1 MSAFE
6 FTVPVLVVGGGAC
19 GAVAALAAHEAGAGV
34 LLIEQDGR
42 PMGSSGMSQ
51 GLICAAG
58 TKAQSALG
66 VVDGPEV
73 FYADIMAKTRGLA
86 DPAVARALAD
96 RSGAV
101 LDWLVEAQA
110 MPWQLDE
117 GFRPSY
123 GNSTFRV
130 HGWMGHDGQAM
141 VDLLHAR
148 IDEAGIDRLLDA
160 RLSAVIAGD
169 DGRVEGVEITRPDGA
184 LEQIGCETLIL
195 ACGGFAANHAMV
207 AQHIP
212 EMAQARNNGHEGS
225 RGDAIRF
232 GTQLGAALGDMGSY
246 QGYAMLTD
254 PQGIT
259 VPPGILVDGGIL
271 VNAAGQRFVDETADI
286 AGMVHAV
293 LAQPSEHAWVLFDEH
308 IEGRCAYIPETKALI
323 ELNAMRKAASLAEMA
338 DKIGLPVDALAAT
351 MAEID
356 TARAVLGLDRFG
368 RSWGVD
374 TPPTPEFRA
383 LRVVGALYHT
393 QGGLQID
400 QQARVLREDG
410 SALPNL
416 FAGGGAA
423 RSVSG
428 PSSWGYLPAMGLCTA
443 VTLGHIAG
451 TSAARQVLGGD

>member
-6 FTVPVLVVGGGAC
+6 FSVPVLIVGGGAC

-34 LLIEQDGR
+34 LLIEQDVR

-51 GLICAAG
+51 GLICGAG
-58 TKAQSALG
+58 TKAQAALG
-66 VVDGPEV
+66 IADGPDT
-73 FYADIMAKTRGLA
+73 FYADIMAKTRGQA
-86 DPAVARALAD
+86 DPVIARALAD
-96 RSGAV
+96 RSGPV
-101 LDWLVEAQA
+101 LDWLIEAQR
-110 MPWQLDE
+110 MPWQVDQ

-130 HGWMGHDGQAM
+130 HGWMGHDGQDM

-148 IDEAGIDRLLDA
+148 IDEAGIDRILQA
-160 RLSAVIAGD
+160 RLTAVIAD
-169 DGRVEGVEITRPDGA
+169 AEGRVEGVEITRPDGA
-184 LEQIGCETLIL
+184 CERIGCDTLIL
-195 ACGGFAANHAMV
+195 ACGGFAADRVMV
-207 AQHIP
+207 ERYIP
-212 EMAQARNNGHEGS
+212 EMSEARNNGHEGS

-232 GTQLGAALGDMGSY
+232 GEELGAALGDMGSY

-259 VPPGILVDGGIL
+259 VPPGILVEGGIL
-271 VNAAGQRFVDETADI
+271 INTQGERFVDETADI

-293 LAQPSEHAWVLFDEH
+293 LAQPGDHVWVLFDEH
-308 IEGRCAYIPETKALI
+308 IESRCGYIPETKALI
-323 ELNAMRKAASLAEMA
+323 ALNAMRKAG
-338 DKIGLPVDALAAT
+338 DVDA
-351 MAEID
+351 MAEQ
-356 TARAVLGLDRFG
+356 TGVPGVALARTLEEIRLAREAGSIDRFG
-368 RSWGVD
+368 RRWD
-374 TPPTPEFRA
+374 QDRPPVPDFRA

-400 QQARVLREDG
+400 RQARVMRADG

-416 FAGGGAA
+416 FAGGGSA

-451 TSAARQVLGGD
+451 TSAARQALGSS